1 MMQEVNVL
9 QGIIKVQGKI
19 FHNDGRRR
27 IDIKKPI
34 KDIFEPLETEQ
45 RTIVYK
51 MELCMSKE
59 RVMTRTQELLKKD
72 VIPVLFYF
80 VKEE

>member
-1 MMQEVNVL
+1 MQKINML
-9 QGIIKVQGKI
+9 QSIIKVQGKI

-34 KDIFEPLETEQ
+34 RDIFEPLEGGQT
-45 RTIVYK
+45 TIVYT
-51 MELCMSKE
+51 MELCLSKKK
-59 RVMTRTQELLKKD
+59 VIARTQELIEDD

-80 VKEE
+80 AKKE